1 MLDGRYF
8 MLMAAKLSTVFRSRI
23 HELILTPGKG
33 MGTKLSEGRPF
44 TGLLCSRNE
53 KLGAW

>member
-1 MLDGRYF
+1 MLDGRHF
-8 MLMAAKLSTVFRSRI
+8 MLMAAKLSTIFRSRI

-33 MGTKLSEGRPF
+33 LGTKLSEGRPS
-44 TGLLCSRNE
+44 TGLLCSRSE